1 MSSDRKPRYLALSSG
16 QVFRGRAAGREARV
30 RGEIVF
36 TTAMGGY
43 LETLSD
49 PGLAGQLL
57 VFSFPEIGSYGF
69 IPEDLESERAW
80 PAGCV
85 LRGLCDT
92 PSNMRS
98 VGRLESWLDKQG
110 VAAVT
115 EIDTRALIR
124 ILRRQGALEAVLC
137 DFDPTGR
144 SWAELCDLIPVA
156 PVRLPEPEP
165 RRWAAADFA
174 GEAPSWI
181 TTLPAPLWTPERSA
195 AEGLSHVVLLDYGTK
210 HSLVREFL
218 RRGVDVTCLPAAAG
232 FTQITECKPDGIV
245 VSSGPG
251 DPADYDL
258 STLKELIAA
267 GYPLFGVDLGHL
279 LIARAMGFRTGRMRF
294 AHRGQ
299 NHPVRD
305 TVSGLVHITSQGHSH
320 VVRADSISSGI
331 ARLEQIHSGDGS
343 CEALAYRHTPILTLA
358 YHPEGGAGPHDAN
371 GQIDRFFNLMLDRIR
386 ETRHAS

>member
-1 MSSDRKPRYLALSSG
+1 MPSDRKPRYLVLSSG
-16 QVFRGRAAGREARV
+16 QVFRGRAAGREAGV

-36 TTAMGGY
+36 STAMGGY
-43 LETLSD
+43 LEALSD
-49 PGLAGQLL
+49 PGLAGRLI

-85 LRGLCDT
+85 LRSLCDT

-98 VGRLESWLDKQG
+98 TGPIEGWLSEQG
-110 VAAVT
+110 VPVIT
-115 EIDTRALIR
+115 GIDTRALIR
-124 ILRRQGALEAVLC
+124 ILRRQSSLEAALC
-137 DFDPTGR
+137 DFDPTGH
-144 SWAELCDLIPVA
+144 SWTELCALIPA
-156 PVRLPEPEP
+156 ASVRLPEPEP

-174 GEAPSWI
+174 RKAPSWVF
-181 TTLPAPLWTPERSA
+181 TLRTPLWTPERSA

-218 RRGVDVTCLPAAAG
+218 RRGVDVTRLPASAG
-232 FTQITECKPDGIV
+232 FSRIEEAQPDGIV

-258 STLKELIAA
+258 TTLKQLIAA
-267 GYPLFGVDLGHL
+267 GYPIFGIDLGHL
-279 LIARAMGFRTGRMRF
+279 LIARAMGFATARMRF

-305 TVSGLVHITSQGHSH
+305 TASGLVRITSQGHSH
-320 VVRADSISSGI
+320 VVRADSISSEV

-343 CEALAYRHTPILTLA
+343 CEALVYRHAPILTLA
-358 YHPEGGAGPHDAN
+358 YHPEGGAGPRDTN
-371 GQIDRFFNLMLDRIR
+371 GQIDRFFNLMLNHAR
-386 ETRHAS
+386 EARHAS